1 MITDI
6 NLLLRTDE
14 ESLKRKKRIRILNFV
29 AAGLLIIVGLI
40 SLVVFLL
47 IQGANSPSIRKEQND
62 VLKKI
67 SQFQD
72 RQSKLFILNNRID
85 SIDKILKTRKDI
97 SKTMNE
103 LLAKMPDNL
112 SINSFEIN
120 AKSIVLTGESNSLYS
135 IAQLINNLTD
145 MVYKKEILKSLTLSS
160 LTLDNSSNGYQ
171 VSLKSDL

>member
-47 IQGANSPSIRKEQND
+47 IQGANPPSLKKEQND

-85 SIDKILKTRKDI
+85 NIDKILKTRKDI

-103 LLAKMPDNL
+103 LLAKIPDNF

-120 AKSIVLTGESNSLYS
+120 DQSIILTGESNSLYS

-160 LTLDNSSNGYQ
+160 LALDSSSNTYQ

>member
-160 LTLDNSSNGYQ
+160 LTLDNSSNAYQ